1 MFRIV
6 FFDDLCHRG
15 VSRICHTCARRVL
28 YSFVV
33 MREARNGLSFSFK
46 AISDERG
53 NYCGVGTFHDM
64 LSYNNLQSFDPIKH
78 TDGGWSI

>member
-15 VSRICHTCARRVL
+15 VSRICHTCARRVR

-33 MREARNGLSFSFK
+33 MREARDGLSFHLKPFQMNGELLWCWYVSRHVK
-46 AISDERG
+46 
-53 NYCGVGTFHDM
+53 
-64 LSYNNLQSFDPIKH
+64 L
-78 TDGGWSI
+78 